1 MGLRSPNSFRS
12 ISTQRNIFAKHYKN
26 KASKAQSVGN
36 TVLGMESIIGT
47 LPPWEAKKLYMAQID
62 PHLIHGYEV
71 ILDVDLPLLEK
82 LSDVQTSYLRRVLGL
97 HRRSMITP
105 LFTETSLVPLRFRR
119 IILTLGYLH
128 YLTSLPTEHYAKKA
142 YMDSVR
148 LAKENK
154 ASWTMD
160 LQYIFLNLPFHV
172 PLPDLESIT
181 PLQVDEVTK
190 LFKVKME
197 AYIQSELEASPKLY
211 LLQNRLEPD
220 KDCPPSHKTLHFRHY
235 LSVPNSVHRKALTGL
250 LLSSHALAIEHLR
263 WPEHR
268 RPRVQQQWRLCRLC
282 KNSVESPE
290 HALLECTGSYELNN
304 LRKKFSDRMYTEI
317 PHLPQRPMVSSIDLF
332 KMILKE
338 RTTIRLLAKFTYEVL
353 ELFEAVPVYVSENA
367 VFE

>member
-1 MGLRSPNSFRS
+1 
-12 ISTQRNIFAKHYKN
+12 
-26 KASKAQSVGN
+26 
-36 TVLGMESIIGT
+36 
-47 LPPWEAKKLYMAQID
+47 ID

-71 ILDVDLPLLEK
+71 ILDVDLPPLEK

-97 HRRSMITP
+97 HRRSIITP
-105 LFTETSLVPLRFRR
+105 PFTETSLVPLRFWR

-128 YLTSLPTEHYAKKA
+128 YLTSLPTERYAKKA

-172 PLPDLESIT
+172 PLPDPESIT

-197 AYIQSELEASPKLY
+197 AYIQSELEASPK
-211 LLQNRLEPD
+211 LQNRLEPD

-235 LSVPNSVHRKALTGL
+235 LSVPNSVHRKALTSL
-250 LLSSHALAIEHLR
+250 LLSSHALAIECLR
-263 WPEHR
+263 WPEHHC
-268 RPRVQQQWRLCRLC
+268 PCIQQQWRLCCLC
-282 KNSVESPE
+282 KNLVESPE

-304 LRKKFSDRMYTEI
+304 LRKKF
-317 PHLPQRPMVSSIDLF
+317 
-332 KMILKE
+332 
-338 RTTIRLLAKFTYEVL
+338 
-353 ELFEAVPVYVSENA
+353 
-367 VFE
+367 